1 MSLTNNSMVIKT
13 ACSSAGIA
21 LHEALEAI
29 REDKITAAII
39 TGSNLIMGRP
49 HTPVR
54 YQDLDCN

>member
-39 TGSNLIMGRP
+39 TGSNLIMGEP
-49 HTPVR
+49 HRSVA
-54 YQDLDCN
+54 YQEVKSN